1 MENKAKSKDKKMTP
15 REMIN
20 KKSKER
26 RDGKKNKSSSESS
39 IPSCKVIPSYE
50 EVSKRFFEPYP
61 IPELG
66 GRKGLTCTDIAKLLD
81 VKVSHVIQKVKSKS
95 MEEMFKYLESLKAE
109 ISAHPAAGFY
119 TDYAL
124 DAKTAETF
132 IAKYNNPIGWMYIR
146 YLQACR
152 EVLSHAIKQIEITIK
167 ENEELKKENDGLRG
181 RLPKKAKSGDER
193 VVSVV
198 LGTNSRKHF
207 LGGQVEFAETFKA
220 RQGDLPAELK
230 DLKSVQVSTGQAF
243 GVVKRILK
251 IAAKIPDC
259 TLLQKTEKLHAAIEE
274 FNEYVNKTSLPK
286 INVNSTPPEIREL
299 CEGYLEIPLL
309 EE

>member
-1 MENKAKSKDKKMTP
+1 MEDKNKSKDKKITP

-20 KKSKER
+20 KKSRER
-26 RDGKKNKSSSESS
+26 RESKKNKSNTGPS
-39 IPSCKVIPSYE
+39 IPVCKTVPSYE
-50 EVSKRFFEPYP
+50 EASKRFFEPYP

-81 VKVSHVIQKVKSKS
+81 VKVSHVIQKIKSES
-95 MEEMFKYLESLKAE
+95 MKEMFKYLESLKAE
-109 ISAHPAAGFY
+109 ISARSASGFY

-132 IAKYNNPIGWMYIR
+132 IAKYNNPIGWMYLR

-152 EVLSHAIKQIEITIK
+152 EVLNHAIKHIKITLK
-167 ENEELKKENDGLRG
+167 ENEELKKENEGLRNQI
-181 RLPKKAKSGDER
+181 PKRAKSGDER
-193 VVSVV
+193 MATVV
-198 LGTNSRKHF
+198 LGTNNRQHF
-207 LGGQVEFAETFKA
+207 LGGQVEFAETFRA

-230 DLKSVQVSTGQAF
+230 DLKSVQVSTCQAF
-243 GVVKRILK
+243 GVFKRILK
-251 IAAKIPDC
+251 IATKIPDSN
-259 TLLQKTEKLHAAIEE
+259 LLQRTKRLYTAIEE